1 MIKKNLIDIMER
13 QLPKRVLD
21 YLARIGEIAQ
31 RQNTSSYL
39 VGGVVRDLLLKVD
52 NLDLDIVVERDG
64 LALARVFA
72 DRFGGF
78 ITVHN
83 RFYTANV
90 GLRDG
95 IKIDFATARRES
107 YDYPGALPK
116 VEKGSIEE
124 DMARRDFGINAIAV
138 KLNPGEFG
146 RLVDFCGGI
155 EDIHKQKIRVL
166 HDRSFIDDPTRIFR
180 AIRFEQRYQFSLDK
194 STETLLEGA
203 IKNRL
208 QKAISFDRLKD
219 ELVLI
224 LNEVKPIHAIRR
236 MSEVGLLR
244 YIHPKMRLTSRILS
258 LLGKTEDTFFLF
270 ALPLLEH
277 VLKHWLVYFMV
288 MLEGLKKKERADLS
302 TKLRFTKLQRDRI
315 INGKDLSNRLLK
327 ILKRKNLADSE
338 LYRELKRLPNE
349 VILLAMIKTKS
360 RLAMK
365 RVFNYLNNL
374 QKTSVHLTGKDL
386 IKMGYKPGPHFRNIM
401 GALLSS
407 KLDGTISS
415 REEEKKFVIDNF
427 PRE

>member
-21 YLARIGEIAQ
+21 YLARIGKIAQ

-39 VGGVVRDLLLKVD
+39 VGGVIRDLLLKVD

-107 YDYPGALPK
+107 YDRPGALPK

-124 DMARRDFGINAIAV
+124 DLARRDFSINAIAV
-138 KLNPGEFG
+138 KLDPGEFG

-194 STETLLEGA
+194 FTETLLEGA

-208 QKAISFDRLKD
+208 QKAISFGRLKD

-288 MLEGLKKKERADLS
+288 MLEGLIS
-302 TKLRFTKLQRDRI
+302 TKLLFTKLQRDKI
-315 INGKDLSNRLLK
+315 IKGWDLSNRLLK

-338 LYRELKRLPNE
+338 IYKGLKRLPNE

-374 QKTSVHLTGKDL
+374 QNTSVHLTGKDL
-386 IKMGYKPGPHFRNIM
+386 IKMGYKPGPHFRNII
-401 GALLSS
+401 GALLTS